1 MDAGSHPTVEQI
13 KEAVQAKGGTLACPV
28 CGQEAFTL
36 EEVTVL
42 GAGMAEGYGTRRIQR
57 GQLVCDNCGC
67 VINFDLQKLRGAGA

>member
-1 MDAGSHPTVEQI
+1 M
-13 KEAVQAKGGTLACPV
+13 
-28 CGQEAFTL
+28 CGQEAFVL

-67 VINFDLQKLRGAGA
+67 VINFDLHKLRGAGA